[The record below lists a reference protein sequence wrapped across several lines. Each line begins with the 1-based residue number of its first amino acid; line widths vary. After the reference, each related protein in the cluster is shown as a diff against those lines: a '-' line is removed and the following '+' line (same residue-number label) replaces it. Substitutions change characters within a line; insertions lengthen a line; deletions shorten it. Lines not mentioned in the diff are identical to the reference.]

1 MKKKDN
7 FSKRICVFLDLPT
20 LPPTVRMSSNYAY
33 SIKVNEALERYGAKT
48 CGPLARRVERL
59 KRFTAQTNRRYNE
72 DVRLEN
78 ARMMANQEREE
89 RVQRRIREIYD
100 EENKARRNLD
110 QEFLQALDT
119 RENALE
125 MNRRNRREEPSQE
138 VDVDTLSS
146 PYNLRPRK
154 DHGMRLLLRAIE
166 NGFVN
171 TKRG

>member
-1 MKKKDN
+1 
-7 FSKRICVFLDLPT
+7 
-20 LPPTVRMSSNYAY
+20 
-33 SIKVNEALERYGAKT
+33 
-48 CGPLARRVERL
+48 
-59 KRFTAQTNRRYNE
+59 
-72 DVRLEN
+72 
-78 ARMMANQEREE
+78 MMANQEREE